1 MKSRAPVILFALLA
15 SFLIPVLIGNV
26 YAISGCA
33 NGCQVT
39 VGSNVPSSDGTI
51 WVKIDNNTSTANT
64 NFYCGSHTCIVPLP
78 QASPPT
84 FTFTNNTAVTIQV
97 LNTSFT
103 GPSTGG
109 HYVWKNWANYYGAGT
124 SVCPDNPNV
133 HTSGQCWTT
142 KQMLV
147 IPPPPS
153 TTGIIFNYTGTA
165 GLTAVFDKQFQYTL
179 SFNDASGNSLSPAP
193 VSVSL
198 QAQTAGTTSTIT
210 QYTGFLSNDLYTVT
224 AATWEGWT
232 IGPTPSGQTLNLT
245 TGPATKTISLQAY
258 PATVHVVDN
267 NNNPIAG
274 ASVTVTLVNQTSR
287 SIITDS
293 KGNANI
299 GEIPQGSYQLR
310 VVYQNQQI
318 GPLFENAITSPTAT
332 VQMNVGSTATSTTT
346 SAIVLLTI
354 FGLAFFLILLAI
366 KVRKPP
372 PPPTI

>member
-1 MKSRAPVILFALLA
+1 VKARAPVILLTLLA
-15 SFLIPVLIGNV
+15 SFLVPILIGNV
-26 YAISGCA
+26 YATSGCISGC
-33 NGCQVT
+33 QVN

-51 WVKIDNNTSTANT
+51 WIKIDNNTSTANT

-78 QASPPT
+78 QASL
-84 FTFTNNTAVTIQV
+84 TFTNNTAVTIQV

-109 HYVWKNWANYYGAGT
+109 HYVWKNWANYYGTGT

-133 HTSGQCWTT
+133 HSSGQCWTT
-142 KQMLV
+142 NQMLV

-153 TTGIIFNYTGTA
+153 ANGILFNYTSTA
-165 GLTAVFDKQFQYTL
+165 GFTAVYDKQFQYTL
-179 SFNDASGNSLSPAP
+179 SFNDAAGNPLSPSP
-193 VSVSL
+193 SSVSL
-198 QAQTAGTTSTIT
+198 SGQIDGTTTLT

-224 AATWEGWT
+224 GATWEGWT
-232 IGPTPSGQTLNLT
+232 VGTTPSGQTLNLT
-245 TGPATKTISLQAY
+245 SGPASKTISLQAY
-258 PATVHVVDN
+258 LATVHVVDN
-267 NNNPIAG
+267 NNNAISG
-274 ASVTVTLVNQTSR
+274 ANVTVTLVNQTSR

-293 KGNANI
+293 KGNARI

-318 GPLFENAITSPTAT
+318 GPLQENAITSPTAT
-332 VQMNVGSTATSTTT
+332 VQMNVGSTPTSTTT

-372 PPPTI
+372 PPPSIQ